1 MRSGQRIGFGGV
13 ALVAA
18 MLALLGCGGGSD
30 DTGAQEP
37 TRAQEPPPL
46 RVVVAHRIGA
56 RRVEPGEQHLPARPC
71 SQIGSNGTA
80 TVYLYS
86 DNGPCVRV
94 KPGERLRFV
103 NDTGIGP
110 QHEGATT
117 VGVQVGDYELRIE
130 PRGSG
135 LVPAPVESYLG
146 RGAHRVQTAGARGAT
161 ILLLPPVCAVR
172 PPAAPGEELCFRQ
185 PS

>member
-1 MRSGQRIGFGGV
+1 MRSGLRIGFGGT

-18 MLALLGCGGGSD
+18 MLTVFGCGGGSD
-30 DTGAQEP
+30 GTSAHEP
-37 TRAQEPPPL
+37 ASSLPPPPSP
-46 RVVVAHRIGA
+46 VVAHRIGA

-80 TVYLYS
+80 TVTIYS

-110 QHEGATT
+110 QHKGATT
-117 VGVQVGDYELRIE
+117 VRVRVGDYELRIE

-135 LVPAPVESYLG
+135 LVPAPVETYLG
-146 RGAHRVQTAGARGAT
+146 RGSHSVRTAGGRGAT
-161 ILLLPPVCAVR
+161 VLLLPADCAMR
-172 PPAAPGEELCFRQ
+172 PPVAPGEELCFR
-185 PS
+185 